1 MEQKKLWKKGGRPK
15 LPEEERR
22 VNFTLMLT
30 PLEIKQLR
38 EEHEGY
44 VVDFGVF
51 LREKLMSREAFTLS
65 KPMDPEVRAEMTNL
79 LKMCGTMNLIAK
91 RTEYNVLVSKEFS
104 EMAVDL
110 RMAVQRAHYSVKELV
125 YGKSLIP
132 NIIRS
137 VKELKRLV
145 LDMQKESKDIR
156 GIGVLLRYVSEME
169 GKLEE
174 FAEQFG
180 INR

>member
-1 MEQKKLWKKGGRPK
+1 M
-15 LPEEERR
+15 
-22 VNFTLMLT
+22 NFTLMLT

-38 EEHEGY
+38 KEHEGY

-79 LKMCGTMNLIAK
+79 LKICGSMNLIAK

-104 EMAVDL
+104 AMAVDL
-110 RMAVQRAHYSVKELV
+110 RKAVQRADYNVKELV

-132 NIIRS
+132 GIIRS
-137 VKELKRLV
+137 VKELKRVV
-145 LDMQKESKDIR
+145 LNMQTESKDIT
-156 GIGVLLRYVSEME
+156 GIVVLLRCVSEME
-169 GKLEE
+169 GRLEE
-174 FAEQFG
+174 FAGQFG
-180 INR
+180 IEV

>member
-1 MEQKKLWKKGGRPK
+1 MEQKKPWKKGGRPK

-38 EEHEGY
+38 KEHEGY

-65 KPMDPEVRAEMTNL
+65 KPMNPEVRAEMTNL
-79 LKMCGTMNLIAK
+79 LKICSSMNLIAK

-104 EMAVDL
+104 AMAVDL
-110 RMAVQRAHYSVKELV
+110 RKAVQRADYSVKELI
-125 YGKSLIP
+125 YGKRLIP
-132 NIIRS
+132 GIIRS
-137 VKELKRLV
+137 VRELKYLI

-156 GIGVLLRYVSEME
+156 GIVVLLRCVSEME

-174 FAEQFG
+174 FAGQFG
-180 INR
+180 IEV